1 MPSKKKVAG
10 ACFVIGTKGQTSLP
24 VPYVQQ
30 RPAKIKARRKNDVL
44 WGVLNISGAKVKLS
58 LKNFQLLGGS
68 AATPLKFNTN
78 QPLALNHMK
87 VGCIKAKVKD
97 AAAIGTYKYDIYLDG
112 RCALDPELEING

>member
-44 WGVLNISGAKVKLS
+44 WGVPNISGVKVKLP
-58 LKNFQLLGGS
+58 LKNFQLPGGS
-68 AATPLKFNTN
+68 AATPLKFSTT
-78 QPLALNHMK
+78 QPPALNH
-87 VGCIKAKVKD
+87 GPL
-97 AAAIGTYKYDIYLDG
+97 GTKRG
-112 RCALDPELEING
+112 RTTINSTISTG